1 MRKITVKSL
10 NDNKSSNHIMMKK
23 TKVILPIVNRENAVS
38 LLLLA
43 MVGIVI
49 YAFSVENVWLV
60 DNLFYKFKFDL
71 AYHEFGNGLTLLTEP
86 VKNIGDIVQSQIN
99 HYQSWGGRFVAQSLV
114 QLFCAILGQKWF
126 ALFNAVIY
134 ASLFILIMSIAGVDW
149 RNYKSL
155 LTVILLVFTSFI
167 MDISPSFQINYIWM
181 FTLALGFV
189 KLFFTY
195 INEKSIV
202 KLIVLGLYS
211 FISGFGHEGLNVG
224 IGGAIIVY
232 WLSNIRR
239 FTLAEYVM
247 AIGFGAGCAALCLAP
262 GNFVRMSGIENHN
275 NIIMSVIN
283 LLVSART
290 ILLMIVVALTANVR
304 WKLTWRNIYKQNRFY
319 FNVMITCLLFCLVLG
334 FGGGRALMGAEL
346 MAIIITVR
354 ILKNHSFSWFWLAV
368 FGSILVSF
376 WIVQFRKIE
385 LRRAQYD
392 DIYSQYE
399 LSKDGYVY
407 ADLCEVNCSPFELS
421 YSSVI
426 PLPFGNEDDW
436 TLIAFQKYMQSLYD
450 KDKPLIKVLPKYL
463 QGKDGTSLDS
473 QIVRCG
479 DGVYLLV
486 TSKKNPARFYVDRVV
501 NLFGVFYRSYAPS
514 EIVIDS
520 PTKDTDLWSAKV
532 ISEQDYTIM
541 NLSDNKFYLKTSK
554 N

>member
-1 MRKITVKSL
+1 
-10 NDNKSSNHIMMKK
+10 MMKRNSA
-23 TKVILPIVNRENAVS
+23 IIPIINRENAVS
-38 LLLLA
+38 LLLMA
-43 MVGIVI
+43 AVGVVI
-49 YAFSVENVWLV
+49 YLFCVENVWLV

-71 AYHEFGNGLTLLTEP
+71 TYHEFGNGRTLLTDP
-86 VKNIGDIVQSQIN
+86 IKNIGDIVQSQVN

-114 QLFCAILGQKWF
+114 QLFCSILGQKWF
-126 ALFNAVIY
+126 ALFNAIIY
-134 ASLFILIMSIAGVDW
+134 ISLLNLIMSIAGVDW
-149 RNYKSL
+149 RNFKSL
-155 LTVILLVFTSFI
+155 LTVILLVFVSFI
-167 MDISPSFQINYIWM
+167 TDMSPSFQINYIWM

-195 INEKSIV
+195 TNEKSMVKIV
-202 KLIVLGLYS
+202 FLGLYS

-232 WLSNIRR
+232 WLANMRR

-262 GNFVRMSGIENHN
+262 GNFVRMSGVEHHN
-275 NIIMSVIN
+275 NIIMSIFSLV
-283 LLVSART
+283 VSART
-290 ILLMIVVALTANVR
+290 ILLMIVVALAAR
-304 WKLTWRNIYKQNRFY
+304 IRRKLTWGNIYNQNRFY
-319 FNVMITCLLFCLVLG
+319 FNVMIICLLFCLVLG
-334 FGGGRALMGAEL
+334 FSGGRALFGAEL

-354 ILKNHSFSWFWLAV
+354 LLKNHSFDWAWLTV
-368 FGSILVSF
+368 FGSIVVSF
-376 WIVQFRKIE
+376 WIVQFRMIE

-392 DIYSQYE
+392 DICSQYE

-407 ADLCEVNCSPFELS
+407 SDLCEANCSPFELS

-426 PLPFGNEDDW
+426 PLPFGDEDDW
-436 TLIAFQKYMQSLYD
+436 TLIAFQKYMQSLYG

-463 QGKDGTSLDS
+463 QGKDGRSLDS

-486 TSKKNPARFYVDRVV
+486 SSKKNPARFYVDRVV
-501 NLFGVFYRSYAPS
+501 NLFGAFYRSYAPL

-520 PTKDTDLWSAKV
+520 PTKDTDLWSATV

-541 NLSDNKFYLKTSK
+541 NLSDNKFYLKPSK